1 MFTRRSLV
9 ALTVPLVLCVGG
21 LALATHR
28 ARAARAAPDALVG
41 LALRDQHGAQL
52 PIEQLADKLL
62 VLNFIFTRCGSVCP
76 TQTRE
81 LAKARQALPED
92 LRGRVRFLSVSLD
105 PEHDTAQALREFA
118 EANQAA
124 HADWFFVTAPPAA
137 TQSLVARLQLN
148 AAPAAPSV
156 EPQAAAPANHGTAV
170 YLFDSSGRL
179 MQRYLGAPLDRAR
192 LAGDI
197 SRLAR
202 ITSS

>member
-1 MFTRRSLV
+1 LLTRRSLV
-9 ALTVPLVLCVGG
+9 GLSVPLVLCVGG
-21 LALATHR
+21 LALAKHR
-28 ARAARAAPDALVG
+28 AHSARPVPDALAG
-41 LALRDQHGAQL
+41 LALRDQHGAPL
-52 PIEQLADKLL
+52 PVERLADKLL
-62 VLNFIFTRCGSVCP
+62 VLNFMFTRCGSVCP

-105 PEHDTAQALREFA
+105 PEHDTARALREFA
-118 EANQAA
+118 EANQAT

-170 YLFDSSGRL
+170 FLFDRDGRL

-192 LAGDI
+192 LANDI
-197 SRLAR
+197 ARLAR
-202 ITSS
+202 VTSS